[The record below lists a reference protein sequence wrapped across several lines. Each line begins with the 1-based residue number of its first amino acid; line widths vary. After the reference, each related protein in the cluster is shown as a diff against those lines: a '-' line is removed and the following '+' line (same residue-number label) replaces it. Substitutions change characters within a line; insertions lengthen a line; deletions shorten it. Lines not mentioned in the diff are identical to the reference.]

1 MMKMTKDEH
10 IDLINKIARQYQ
22 FSVSNR
28 VQGKIFIK
36 KIRKYNERKPHFYE
50 VDVIFVG
57 SLFGRLH
64 RNDPSSWLSK
74 EIMDL
79 KGVSKIKVNKMI
91 RQDAERAFQKR
102 SDFLTISR
110 WDFKIKNV
118 TWLDEYT
125 PKK

>member
-10 IDLINKIARQYQ
+10 IDLINKMARQYQ
-22 FSVSNR
+22 FNVSNR

-57 SLFGRLH
+57 SLFGRIK
-64 RNDPSSWLSK
+64 RNESPSWLSR
-74 EIMDL
+74 EVMNL